1 MENETDA
8 TLLHHMLA
16 DITLLE
22 LRLIVL
28 PVRMSH
34 EAIGVLAHRLQ
45 HCKDAKMVPKAIPAE
60 RL

>member
-1 MENETDA
+1 
-8 TLLHHMLA
+8 MLA